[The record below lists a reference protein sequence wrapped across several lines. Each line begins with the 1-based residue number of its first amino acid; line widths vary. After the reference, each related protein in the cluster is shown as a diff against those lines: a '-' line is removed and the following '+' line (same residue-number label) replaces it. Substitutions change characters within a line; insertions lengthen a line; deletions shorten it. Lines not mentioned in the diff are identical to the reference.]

1 MRVICLPVLRA
12 CIVSSGMAVAQE
24 GNSVRVVVEIGH
36 HANGALQDVLNSALA
51 GAPHAIHGSSTLSAV
66 ISTDTI
72 GYELLLSDPRFAVVR
87 LQSDAAAGTSG
98 APALA
103 AALTEWTLDS

>member
-1 MRVICLPVLRA
+1 
-12 CIVSSGMAVAQE
+12 MAVAQE